1 MNDSFIKAYQDQI
14 EAAKKA
20 FAPTGIPSMEVSP
33 AIRDAALKGL
43 AACREN
49 YEKLKSS
56 ADQMNAAME
65 DTYAAASKGVTQY
78 NTKVLDTIQT
88 NMNTAFDFFN
98 TLLHA
103 RTVAE
108 ATELSTSHMRKQF
121 EAFSAQAKEL
131 SSLAQQVAAESS
143 EPLKT
148 GMEKLERK
156 AAE

>member
-1 MNDSFIKAYQDQI
+1 MSDTFIKAYQEQI

-20 FAPTGIPSMEVSP
+20 FAPTGIPSMEVTP

-49 YEKLKSS
+49 YDKLKTS
-56 ADQMNAAME
+56 ADQINSAVE
-65 DTYAAASKGVTQY
+65 DTYAAANKGLSQY

-88 NMNTAFDFFN
+88 NINSAFDFFN
-98 TLLHA
+98 ALLHA

-108 ATELSTSHMRKQF
+108 ATELSTSHIRKQF
-121 EAFSAQAKEL
+121 ETFSSQAKEL
-131 SSLAQQVAAESS
+131 SSLAQQVAADSS

-148 GMEKLERK
+148 GIEKLENPPS
-156 AAE
+156 